1 MLLAY
6 ESKFQILLDS
16 YRRKSENNLR
26 KLEEVLLELL
36 LEPTDRNNHTCPIKS
51 CDQKQTHS
59 SNKIKSRQMCTQTPN
74 IVLEFI
80 GKYIWH
86 HYYYYYCYYYYYYFY
101 YYYYYYYHPL
111 AAATRGSPVGLLE
124 NP

>member
-59 SNKIKSRQMCTQTPN
+59 SNKIKSRQKYCFGNQLATPYN
-74 IVLEFI
+74 AHRDQILF
-80 GKYIWH
+80 WN
-86 HYYYYYCYYYYYYFY
+86 
-101 YYYYYYYHPL
+101 
-111 AAATRGSPVGLLE
+111 S
-124 NP
+124 